1 MRNIFY
7 LMIACLAFNSSAAQQ
22 IDMKM
27 NLLGYKFVQD
37 GKQLK
42 WKELETATAGNRE
55 AFELVRKANAHRKL
69 SGIAAFIG
77 GLLIGIPIGQQNA
90 NLVEPNWTL
99 AYIGGGISAIGV
111 PFSFSAFNKV
121 NRGVDTYNLGLKSA
135 SRYALDLEIKTICNR
150 NGIGLAIQ
158 F

>member
-1 MRNIFY
+1 MRKLLNLIVVCFA
-7 LMIACLAFNSSAAQQ
+7 LNSLTAQQ

-42 WKELETATAGNRE
+42 WKELETITSSNRD
-55 AFELVRKANAHRKL
+55 AYELVRKANTHRKI
-69 SGIAAFIG
+69 SGVAAFIG

-99 AYIGGGISAIGV
+99 AYIGGGISAIGI
-111 PFSFSAFNKV
+111 PFSFSSFNKV

-135 SRYALDLEIKTICNR
+135 TKFEPELKTISNR
-150 NGIGLAIQ
+150 NGIGLALQ

>member
-1 MRNIFY
+1 
-7 LMIACLAFNSSAAQQ
+7 
-22 IDMKM
+22 MKM
-27 NLLGYKFVQD
+27 HLLGYKFVQE
-37 GKQLK
+37 GKPLK
-42 WKELETATAGNRE
+42 WKELETITSSNRE
-55 AFELVRKANAHRKL
+55 AYELVRKANAHRKI
-69 SGIAAFIG
+69 SGIAALIG
-77 GLLIGIPIGQQNA
+77 GFLIGIPIGQQNA

-121 NRGVDTYNLGLKSA
+121 NRGVDTYNFGLKSA
-135 SRYALDLEIKTICNR
+135 SRYALDLEIKTISNR